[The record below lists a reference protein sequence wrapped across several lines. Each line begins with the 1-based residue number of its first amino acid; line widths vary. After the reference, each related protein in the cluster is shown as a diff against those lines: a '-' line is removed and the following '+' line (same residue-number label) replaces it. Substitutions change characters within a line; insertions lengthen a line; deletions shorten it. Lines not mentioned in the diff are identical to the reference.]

1 MKKKDARKNPNPLDK
16 LIMNIILQYSFEW
29 TTFDFQTFLFF
40 TSLIILLGIFG
51 IISNEKNILFSL
63 LNIELAY
70 FGLVLCSTVFAIYF
84 QNVLFLITSLII
96 MIITACESAI
106 FLAILF
112 RIFETFQS
120 LSMKKFRLSR
130 G

>member
-1 MKKKDARKNPNPLDK
+1 MIK
-16 LIMNIILQYSFEW
+16 IIFQYNFEW
-29 TTFDFQTFLFF
+29 TIFDFQTFLFF
-40 TSLIILLGIFG
+40 TSLLILLGIFG
-51 IISNEKNILFSL
+51 IISNEKNIIFSL

-70 FGLVLCSTVFAIYF
+70 FGLVLCSTIFAIYF

-112 RIFETFQS
+112 RIFETFQN
-120 LSMKKFRLSR
+120 LSIKKFQLSR